1 MRGKA
6 GKKYH
11 HANGLRDDIFYARC
25 KMKLCMRRGS
35 VTGTYARSRDFNCA
49 VLPKE

>member
-25 KMKLCMRRGS
+25 KMKLRMRRSS
-35 VTGTYARSRDFNCA
+35 VTGTYARIRGFNRA
-49 VLPKE
+49 MLP